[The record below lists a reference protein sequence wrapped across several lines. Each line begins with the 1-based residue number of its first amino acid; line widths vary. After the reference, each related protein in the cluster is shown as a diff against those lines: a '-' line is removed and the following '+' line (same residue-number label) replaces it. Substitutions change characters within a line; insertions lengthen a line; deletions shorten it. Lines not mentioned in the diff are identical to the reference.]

1 MHAGGMKC
9 ELEACYSLGLAFLP
23 RLLERCL
30 LAGDYI

>member
-1 MHAGGMKC
+1 VKC
-9 ELEACYSLGLAFLP
+9 ELEACYGLGLDFLP